1 MKNTK
6 NWFKRSLAMLLV
18 VVTLVGLVP
27 ANAIAAGADNSYIPG
42 DVNSDGKVNAKDV
55 NLTRRYIVGGYDVT
69 IKTVAAD
76 VNADGNID
84 AKDITNMRRY
94 IDYLEAHSEFGL
106 VTSDKPGEWCLGDW
120 CTPVSVVL
128 PAPFVNNYF
137 YL

>member
-55 NLTRRYIVGGYDVT
+55 NLTRRYIVGGYT
-69 IKTVAAD
+69 FLFLQSIQKST
-76 VNADGNID
+76 
-84 AKDITNMRRY
+84 KLFRKHY
-94 IDYLEAHSEFGL
+94 QKY
-106 VTSDKPGEWCLGDW
+106 P
-120 CTPVSVVL
+120 
-128 PAPFVNNYF
+128 
-137 YL
+137 